1 MKVNNVTACN
11 VERVLC
17 NRLICRPLHSAL
29 QGVAGED
36 NPIAAQKWII
46 SLCDAG
52 CAARGKRRAAGV
64 QIKSGARRGSSR
76 ICRAPQNPKFALLF
90 YLVAKG
96 LLERFHFDGEMIP
109 ILCCLFGSFLS
120 AMLFDGS
127 RCLAVMQL
135 TCF

>member
-1 MKVNNVTACN
+1 VQPPY
-11 VERVLC
+11 LS
-17 NRLICRPLHSAL
+17 RPLHSAAR
-29 QGVAGED
+29 GCED

-46 SLCDAG
+46 SLADAG

-64 QIKSGARRGSSR
+64 QIKSGARRSSR

-120 AMLFDGS
+120 AMLFDGVDVLRS
-127 RCLAVMQL
+127 CNFHAIE
-135 TCF
+135 